1 MVVLSAPNYTIRGES
16 SSPFLCKGIESRTY
30 LIICDRLVYLFIYFC
45 FLKDKCAAE
54 GGEKIGES
62 FNSPIFNSPPPP
74 RAVVSDSALRLRNPA
89 GISQGE
95 MGDYKATTHYP
106 NKGTGPINK
115 SRRDGRDIRTP
126 SSCTVSLAC
135 NPAFFPFV
143 KSV

>member
-74 RAVVSDSALRLRNPA
+74 AQLFQILRYAFGTQPEFLRVKWEITKQPHTILTRGQVRSIKA
-89 GISQGE
+89 GE
-95 MGDYKATTHYP
+95 MG
-106 NKGTGPINK
+106 GT
-115 SRRDGRDIRTP
+115 
-126 SSCTVSLAC
+126 
-135 NPAFFPFV
+135 
-143 KSV
+143 